1 MEGFTLDDRAAWES
15 GWSRRKSGSKYQ
27 TRRKRRSAR
36 KNEEKEDKDE
46 IWDAADE
53 YWADDE
59 DEDYFDHEDDDG
71 SWDLADA

>member
-1 MEGFTLDDRAAWES
+1 MEGLPLDDRAAWEA

-27 TRRKRRSAR
+27 TRRKRDGSR

-53 YWADDE
+53 YWADE

-71 SWDLADA
+71 SWDLADS